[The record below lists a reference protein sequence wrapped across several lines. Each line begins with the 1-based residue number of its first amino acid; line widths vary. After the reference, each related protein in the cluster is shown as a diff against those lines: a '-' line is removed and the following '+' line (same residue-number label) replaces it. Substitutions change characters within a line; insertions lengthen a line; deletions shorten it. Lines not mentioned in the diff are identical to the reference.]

1 MRVWPQVKFEFEES
15 PLTDISP
22 VFPPVPL
29 TLEGSFLLHQFF
41 RFDWKAWRSCAH
53 GEREKIAAEGIAALQ
68 RLQHAAPKE
77 ANPDAPIQTALF
89 SQLGHKG
96 DLILVHFRDSLE
108 ALNQVEL
115 DLAQT
120 KLYDFLELRHS
131 YVSVVELGL
140 YESTRKTYEAAGG
153 LEQNSPEWKAEIAAT
168 LARQSAAMAPRLF
181 PAVPEAKYLCF
192 YPMDRKRGEE
202 KNWYTVP
209 FAERQRMM
217 HLHGLIGRR
226 YGDVVKQIISGSM
239 GMDDWE
245 WGVDLFADD
254 PVVFKK
260 LIYEMRF
267 DEVSAVYA
275 LFGQFFIGVRLPIE
289 RLANWLNGEL

>member
-1 MRVWPQVKFEFEES
+1 VA
-15 PLTDISP
+15 D
-22 VFPPVPL
+22 FPPVPL
-29 TLEGSFLLHQFF
+29 TLEGSSVLHQFF
-41 RFDWKAWRSCAH
+41 RFDWKAWRSRAE
-53 GEREKIAAEGIAALQ
+53 GERAKIAGEFVAALKKLE
-68 RLQHAAPKE
+68 RASA
-77 ANPDAPIQTALF
+77 DAHVRSALY

-96 DLILVHFRDSLE
+96 DLILVHFRDSFE

-120 KLYDFLELRHS
+120 EMYGFLEQKHS

-140 YESTRKTYEAAGG
+140 YESSRKTYEAAAQKGFA
-153 LEQNSPEWKAEIAAT
+153 EHSAEWDAEIATSLKRGAD
-168 LARQSAAMAPRLF
+168 AMAPRLF

-192 YPMDRKRGEE
+192 YPMDRKRGEQV
-202 KNWYTVP
+202 NWYTVP

-217 HLHGLIGRR
+217 HEHGMIGRR
-226 YGDVVKQIISGSM
+226 YGDQVKQIITGSI

-275 LFGQFFIGVRLPIE
+275 LFGQFFLGVRLPVE
-289 RLANWLNGEL
+289 NLDNWLRGKL